1 MAKILLAITWQGE
14 TFVATRIELEEGRG
28 VLFTNDYA
36 KHPKAPGFKG
46 HFKID
51 GTQHKV
57 SAWLK
62 ESSNGSK
69 FISLAIDTY
78 AATGQ
83 TYPKEVSPKD
93 DDSIPF

>member
-1 MAKILLAITWQGE
+1 M
-14 TFVATRIELEEGRG
+14 ATRIELDEGKG
-28 VLFTNDYA
+28 VLFTNEYA

-46 HFKID
+46 YFKID

-69 FISLAIDTY
+69 FISIAVDTY
-78 AATGQ
+78 ASGGQ
-83 TYPKEVSPKD
+83 TYPKEASSKD

>member
-1 MAKILLAITWQGE
+1 MATKIE
-14 TFVATRIELEEGRG
+14 VDEGKG
-28 VLFTNDYA
+28 VLFTNEYA

-46 HFKID
+46 YFKVD
-51 GTQHKV
+51 GVQHKV

-69 FISLAIDTY
+69 FISLSVDTY
-78 AATGQ
+78 STNGQ
-83 TYPKEVSPKD
+83 TYPKEVTPKD

>member
-1 MAKILLAITWQGE
+1 MATKL
-14 TFVATRIELEEGRG
+14 ELDEGRG
-28 VLFTNDYA
+28 VLFTNEYA

-51 GTQHKV
+51 GVQHKV

-69 FISLAIDTY
+69 FISIAVDNY
-78 AATGQ
+78 NGNSQ
-83 TYPKEVSPKD
+83 TYPKEVSSKD

>member
-1 MAKILLAITWQGE
+1 MATKIE
-14 TFVATRIELEEGRG
+14 VDEGKG
-28 VLFTNDYA
+28 VLFTNEYA

-46 HFKID
+46 YFKVD
-51 GTQHKV
+51 GVQHKV

-69 FISLAIDTY
+69 FISLSVDTY
-78 AATGQ
+78 STNGQ
-83 TYPKEVSPKD
+83 TYPKEVIPKD

>member
-1 MAKILLAITWQGE
+1 MATKIE
-14 TFVATRIELEEGRG
+14 VDEGKG
-28 VLFTNDYA
+28 VLFTNEYA

-46 HFKID
+46 YFKVD
-51 GTQHKV
+51 GVQHKV

-69 FISLAIDTY
+69 FISLSVDNY
-78 AATGQ
+78 SSNGQ
-83 TYPKEVSPKD
+83 TYPKEATPKD